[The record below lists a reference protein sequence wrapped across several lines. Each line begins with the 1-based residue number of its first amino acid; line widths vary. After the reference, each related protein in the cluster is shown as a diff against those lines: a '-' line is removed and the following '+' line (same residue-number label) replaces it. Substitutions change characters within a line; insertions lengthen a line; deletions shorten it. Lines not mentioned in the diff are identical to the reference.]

1 MNVLHRRGAWLWP
14 VVNLLGW
21 VAVVAV
27 NGLANAI
34 PCNGQTTGEVINK
47 DPIEFQPDG
56 WIFTIWGPIY
66 ALLGGFVVYGL
77 LPTGR

>member
-1 MNVLHRRGAWLWP
+1 MNVLHRRGTWLWP

-34 PCNGQTTGEVINK
+34 PFNGQTTGEVINK
-47 DPIEFQPDG
+47 D
-56 WIFTIWGPIY
+56 PIY